1 MGGASSLPG
10 LISCS
15 CLCVAAAA
23 GGTALCCPACC
34 RHSSAP
40 HAGSR
45 PAPACPPPAEPHLQ
59 HVAALVRDCMEGA
72 AATALRV
79 PLRVRLAAGPSW
91 GQLQELSLP
100 RPPN

>member
-1 MGGASSLPG
+1 
-10 LISCS
+10 
-15 CLCVAAAA
+15 
-23 GGTALCCPACC
+23 
-34 RHSSAP
+34 
-40 HAGSR
+40 
-45 PAPACPPPAEPHLQ
+45 
-59 HVAALVRDCMEGA
+59 MEGA